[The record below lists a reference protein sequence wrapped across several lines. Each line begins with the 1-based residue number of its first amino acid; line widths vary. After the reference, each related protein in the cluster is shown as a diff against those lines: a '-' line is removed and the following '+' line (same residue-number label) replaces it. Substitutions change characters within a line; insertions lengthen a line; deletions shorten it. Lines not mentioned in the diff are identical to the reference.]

1 MKFYNRE
8 TETQQLRS
16 IRSSVY
22 DGHSK
27 LTVLC
32 GRRRVGKTSLIEMAL
47 DDEPYVYLFVGKKSE
62 GLLCRSFCQEIA
74 AKLGLFV
81 PDMVTFEQ
89 VFQFLM
95 QIDKPYTLVIDEFQN
110 FQNINS
116 SIFSDIQNYWDQY
129 RKKRHINFVV
139 SGSIYSMM
147 HRIFK
152 DESEPLYGRADY
164 TIHLYPFTTDVLKH
178 ILADNNPSYTPDDLL
193 ALYTFT
199 AGIPRY
205 VELLIDRQAVTRDT
219 IISAVTERD
228 SPFLD
233 EGQYLMVQ
241 EFGKNHDTYFSIL
254 QAVANGNN
262 TQNEIESYLGGN
274 ISIGGQ
280 LRKLEETYDIL
291 AKHRPIMARPNS
303 QTVRYEIKDIFLKTW
318 FHYIDNNQSLI
329 ETLNFSQLAAIIRS
343 DYEVYSGHILEQF
356 FRQKMQEEQL
366 YTQIGAW
373 WDGKSEQNEID
384 IVAICNDN
392 KTAVV
397 AEVKRHKKRVK
408 YQDFLTKT
416 ENLQNKVLPK
426 YKLHPVC
433 LDLEDM

>member
-1 MKFYNRE
+1 M
-8 TETQQLRS
+8 
-16 IRSSVY
+16 
-22 DGHSK
+22 
-27 LTVLC
+27 C
-32 GRRRVGKTSLIEMAL
+32 
-47 DDEPYVYLFVGKKSE
+47 
-62 GLLCRSFCQEIA
+62 
-74 AKLGLFV
+74 
-81 PDMVTFEQ
+81 
-89 VFQFLM
+89 
-95 QIDKPYTLVIDEFQN
+95 
-110 FQNINS
+110 
-116 SIFSDIQNYWDQY
+116 
-129 RKKRHINFVV
+129 
-139 SGSIYSMM
+139 
-147 HRIFK
+147 
-152 DESEPLYGRADY
+152 
-164 TIHLYPFTTDVLKH
+164 
-178 ILADNNPSYTPDDLL
+178 
-193 ALYTFT
+193 
-199 AGIPRY
+199 
-205 VELLIDRQAVTRDT
+205 
-219 IISAVTERD
+219 
-228 SPFLD
+228 
-233 EGQYLMVQ
+233 
-241 EFGKNHDTYFSIL
+241 KNHDTCFSIL